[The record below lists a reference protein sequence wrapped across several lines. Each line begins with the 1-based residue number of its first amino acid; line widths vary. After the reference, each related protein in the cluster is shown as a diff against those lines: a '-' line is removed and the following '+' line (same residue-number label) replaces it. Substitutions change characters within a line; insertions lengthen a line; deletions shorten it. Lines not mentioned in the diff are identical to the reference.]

1 MNPHLGAGGHIFI
14 HLQSGY
20 LKKTVNP
27 KHGIYYFFH
36 LLFTIGQL
44 PE

>member
-20 LKKTVNP
+20 IKKTVNP
-27 KHGIYYFFH
+27 KHSIYK
-36 LLFTIGQL
+36 LLIYKDDIISN
-44 PE
+44 